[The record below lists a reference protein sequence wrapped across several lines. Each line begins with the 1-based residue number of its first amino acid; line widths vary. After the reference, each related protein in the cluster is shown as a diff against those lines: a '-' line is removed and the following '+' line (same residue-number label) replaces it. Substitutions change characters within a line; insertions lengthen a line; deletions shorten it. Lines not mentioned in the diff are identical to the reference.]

1 MDITPLLEPTEEQAP
16 CGPSLEY
23 DTAYQELERAV
34 QGKPEQVIGDHVVP
48 AVPPDWVAVRDQ
60 ASALLKRG
68 KDLRAA
74 IWLTRALVRMENLA
88 GLAAGLGLIDG
99 LLTRYW
105 DEVHPLP
112 DPDDQDLTIRLNAL
126 ASLADAEGL
135 LGDLR
140 AAVLV
145 QASVH
150 ERISVRDAEVALGR
164 LASSGGRPT
173 LAQIEA
179 AMQAPSGAE
188 ALTCIGQANESCNN
202 IRKLLA
208 EKVGTELA
216 PDLKPLATML
226 KGLLGLG
233 GAGES
238 AEQATAE
245 EQGEAGGD
253 GGSATGF
260 DASRGI
266 RGREEAMRALDA
278 VCDYFEKHEPT
289 NPAPLL
295 LRRAQRLM
303 TMDFVAII
311 ENLVPD
317 SLSQIKN
324 IAGLDKE

>member
-23 DTAYQELERAV
+23 DAAYQELERAV

-60 ASALLKRG
+60 TSALLRRG

-74 IWLTRALVRMENLA
+74 IWLTRALVRVDNLA

-99 LLTRYW
+99 LVTRYW

-112 DPDDQDLTIRLNAL
+112 DPEDEDLTTRLNAL
-126 ASLADAEGL
+126 ASLADTDGL

-140 AAVLV
+140 AAILV
-145 QASVH
+145 QASAH
-150 ERISVRDAEVALGR
+150 ERFSVRDAEVALGR
-164 LASSGGRPT
+164 LAPSGGGPT

-179 AMQAPSGAE
+179 AMQAPSGAR
-188 ALTCIGQANESCNN
+188 ALADIGQANESCNN

-208 EKVGTELA
+208 DKVGTELA
-216 PDLKPLATML
+216 PDLKPLATLL
-226 KGLLGLG
+226 KGLLDLG
-233 GAGES
+233 GAAPS
-238 AEQATAE
+238 AEDAAAGERGETGGETATA
-245 EQGEAGGD
+245 
-253 GGSATGF
+253 F
-260 DASRGI
+260 DVSRGI
-266 RGREEAMRALDA
+266 RGRDEAMRALDA

-295 LRRAQRLM
+295 VRRAQRLM
-303 TMDFVAII
+303 TMDFVGII